1 MDSASNA
8 RLLAIVDR
16 LLASP
21 FIAQPHRLLVEEAKE
36 ILEGRPPATIT
47 IRHDPRTMPEP
58 AVVTLTMPE
67 AGR

>member
-21 FIAQPHRLLVEEAKE
+21 FIAHPHRLLVEEAKE
-36 ILEGRPPATIT
+36 ILEGRPPTTIT
-47 IRHDPRTMPEP
+47 IRHDPRTVPEP
-58 AVVTLTMPE
+58 AIITARVPE
-67 AGR
+67 VGR